1 MLFNGTNS
9 GIVNHVAPVSNVSP
23 TYAPE
28 GKHLTSVTVL
38 GNPGQS
44 DEELAEIAKQELNE
58 WVPKK
63 GAYMW
68 RFIRAYRI
76 LNAQMP
82 QTVGFAERLPGNTTS
97 HDGLYWAGEF
107 TENSSI
113 DGAIRSGLECAALI
127 ISEREAS
134 EAA

>member
-1 MLFNGTNS
+1 M
-9 GIVNHVAPVSNVSP
+9 NHVAPISNAAS
-23 TYAPE
+23 TYAPA
-28 GKHLTSVTVL
+28 GKHLAAVTVL
-38 GNPGQS
+38 GDPAQS

-58 WVPKK
+58 WVPTK

-76 LNAQMP
+76 RFAQMAQP
-82 QTVGFAERLPGNTTS
+82 VGFVEKLGGNMGNQ
-97 HDGLYWAGEF
+97 DGLYRAGEF

-113 DGAIRSGLECAALI
+113 DGAIRSGMECAALI
-127 ISEREAS
+127 FSHREAA